1 MGKGIFLVTEMM
13 KNIIEALNQLGTE
26 KIQEAGSVDALT
38 AAIKGYGVEASPQQV
53 QAALEAVMNA
63 ADGRHEL
70 DEKALAK
77 VAGGISPAMVVP
89 RIPGVLD
96 GVKWVTDK
104 IKGNLQKQENKT
116 DSPVAAMDHQG
127 KSITQTGNNK
137 TDNVGVSKAS

>member
-1 MGKGIFLVTEMM
+1 MTEVM

-38 AAIKGYGVEASPQQV
+38 AAIKGYGVEASLQQV

-63 ADGRHEL
+63 ADGRQEL
-70 DEKALAK
+70 DEKALVK

-96 GVKWVTDK
+96 GVKWVTD
-104 IKGNLQKQENKT
+104 T
-116 DSPVAAMDHQG
+116 
-127 KSITQTGNNK
+127 
-137 TDNVGVSKAS
+137 VGVSKAS